1 MKQII
6 TKIFFLTLFC
16 LSSLW
21 AQDGTELL
29 KNNDFDNDT
38 NDWSLAADNGAE
50 VIFDIND
57 GSLLSGVNSAHI
69 KINTYGSGNY
79 NWEIGLNQGLPGGV
93 EAGKKYHIEY
103 QIKASVACSIENWVQ
118 QMHDPWDAIYQ
129 TFTDV
134 TTEAQT
140 FVDTFVVTETDAECQ
155 WSFALGAVGVDSI
168 EIWIDGV
175 HFVEL
180 DAEDVEPGANLVG
193 HWNFNDTLNVV
204 KAEVGNDLVI
214 NGGHQVVVGPSGNNH
229 AISIASG
236 SNCLLNHGISKG
248 GTVDAYTLI
257 FDVKIP
263 DITSYHSLYQTVL
276 ENNTD
281 ATVFINPDGNLG
293 LGATG
298 YTSAALESG
307 QWYRLAVAYKA
318 NERVDYYIDGV
329 KELEGNISDSY
340 VSQIF
345 PLDSAGVLL
354 FADNDGEDGLI
365 VVSDVKLYDGA
376 LGDDEIGELG
386 GISSSSL
393 VGHWNFNDTSN
404 VVKAEIGNDLVI
416 NGEHQVVAGPSIDDN
431 AISIASGS
439 NCLMDH
445 GISDGG
451 TVDAYTLVFDVKIPD
466 ISGYQSLYQTV
477 LDNNTDATV
486 FVNSNGNLGLGAT
499 GYTGAALESGQWYRI
514 AVAYKINER
523 IDFYIDGVKELEG
536 NFSDSYV
543 SQIFPLDSAGVLLF
557 ADNDGE
563 DGLIVVS
570 DVKLYNEALGDDE
583 IGELGGVEETS
594 DELPLPEGGIELL
607 ANNYFN
613 NGMDKWN
620 FSAQGNA
627 EATASIDSTEAL
639 DGENSSIVSITKQ
652 GDGQYNWEIETSQ
665 SLPGGVKAGKMYH
678 IQYQAKA
685 SKEAT
690 LETWIQQWHDG
701 FDPIYASEMILTTE
715 VQTFVDTFY
724 VSESDSQVVFAFAYG
739 AMGVDLDVWV
749 DAVHVIEFA
758 ATDINDNENMVVKE
772 FALDQN
778 YPNPFNP
785 STEINF
791 AMPKS
796 ADVQLSVYNILG
808 EKVAELVNGK
818 MVAGN
823 HSVNFNATNL
833 ASGMYIYRLEAG
845 SFVSVK
851 KMLLLK

>member
-6 TKIFFLTLFC
+6 TKLLLLTLFSF
-16 LSSLW
+16 SSLW

-38 NDWSLAADNGAE
+38 NDWSLVADDGAE
-50 VIFDIND
+50 VTFDINTE
-57 GSLLSGVNSAHI
+57 SLLIGENSAHI
-69 KINTYGSGNY
+69 TINSYGSGNY
-79 NWEIGLNQGLPGGV
+79 NWEIGLNQSIPGGV

-103 QIKASVACSIENWVQ
+103 QIRASATCSIENWVQ
-118 QMHDPWDAIYQ
+118 QSHDPWDPIYQ
-129 TFTDV
+129 TVTDV

-140 FVDTFVVTETDAECQ
+140 FIDTFVVSETDDPCQ

-175 HFVEL
+175 HFIEL
-180 DAEDVEPGANLVG
+180 GSGDVEPEANLVG

-214 NGGHQVVVGPSGNNH
+214 NGGHQVVAGPSENNH

-236 SNCLLNHGISKG
+236 SNCLLNHGLSKG
-248 GTVDAYTLI
+248 GTVDSYTLI

-263 DITSYHSLYQTVL
+263 DISGYQSLYQTAL
-276 ENNTD
+276 DNNTD
-281 ATVFINPDGNLG
+281 ATVFINSSGNVG

-298 YTSAALESG
+298 YTDAALESG
-307 QWYRLAVAYKA
+307 QWYRIAVAYKI
-318 NERVDYYIDGV
+318 NERIDYYIDGV
-329 KELEGNISDSY
+329 KELEGNYSDSY

-376 LGDDEIGELG
+376 LGDDKIGELG

-393 VGHWNFNDTSN
+393 VGHWNFNDTLN
-404 VVKAEIGNDLVI
+404 VVKAEVGSDLVI
-416 NGEHQVVAGPSIDDN
+416 NGGYQVVAGPSIDDN

-439 NCLMDH
+439 NCLLNH
-445 GISDGG
+445 GLSKGG
-451 TVDAYTLVFDVKIPD
+451 TVDSYTLIFDVKIPD
-466 ISGYQSLYQTV
+466 ISGYQSLYQTA

-486 FVNSNGNLGLGAT
+486 FINSSGNVGLGAT
-499 GYTGAALESGQWYRI
+499 GYTDAALESGQWYRI

-523 IDFYIDGVKELEG
+523 IDYYIDGVKELEG
-536 NFSDSYV
+536 NYSDSYV

-639 DGENSSIVSITKQ
+639 DGENSSKVSITKQ
-652 GDGQYNWEIETSQ
+652 GDGQYNWEIEMSQ

-690 LETWIQQWHDG
+690 LETWIQQWHDN

-772 FALDQN
+772 FALEQN

-796 ADVQLSVYNILG
+796 ADVKLSVYNILG
-808 EKVAELVNGK
+808 EKVAELINGK

-833 ASGMYIYRLEAG
+833 ASGMYLYRLEAG

-851 KMLLLK
+851 KMMLLK